1 MASRST
7 EASARSPDMWQPK
20 KGFRSDFSRFKN
32 QPKLSAQGLEPGC
45 LLESFLACP
54 WVLQRVVYVQ
64 VQFLPDEGGQLLV
77 QVWVFWKY
85 SQTGWQPKWQYCEL
99 PKGAVVTEQLLSAG
113 STLYE
118 SKRLSGLGRLTTV
131 EGPWRWPRCLHSEAR
146 AMHEDIE
153 GGQIVWSASTPCC
166 LANKE
171 QSAVKARESEV
182 GSIAP
187 LFRSLALTGSE
198 MTTLGTPWGMWSLVP
213 EVSVAAASQRDL
225 VPPLYDA
232 HDPKVC
238 TYLGPSPREFL
249 IASRLFS
256 RWLDRSRTLNGGTS
270 GAFMHAG
277 VRTSGTFRPLFAPR
291 PFTLWA
297 DCPEKWPEFNPTSA
311 RGLRA
316 LFWSLGR
323 NQSG

>member
-1 MASRST
+1 MGQPLVWWPLGLQRRP
-7 EASARSPDMWQPK
+7 ARSPDMWQPK

-118 SKRLSGLGRLTTV
+118 SKRLSGLGRLTTGPV

-153 GGQIVWSASTPCC
+153 GGQIVWSASTPLLPC
-166 LANKE
+166 E
-171 QSAVKARESEV
+171 Q
-182 GSIAP
+182 
-187 LFRSLALTGSE
+187 
-198 MTTLGTPWGMWSLVP
+198 GTIGCKSPGEWS
-213 EVSVAAASQRDL
+213 
-225 VPPLYDA
+225 
-232 HDPKVC
+232 
-238 TYLGPSPREFL
+238 
-249 IASRLFS
+249 
-256 RWLDRSRTLNGGTS
+256 WLDRSLVPQPCTDWLRDDHFRDPLGYVVSCPWSLSGGSVTKGILYPHCTMRMTQRS
-270 GAFMHAG
+270 API
-277 VRTSGTFRPLFAPR
+277 SDQAPR
-291 PFTLWA
+291 
-297 DCPEKWPEFNPTSA
+297 EF
-311 RGLRA
+311 
-316 LFWSLGR
+316 W
-323 NQSG
+323 